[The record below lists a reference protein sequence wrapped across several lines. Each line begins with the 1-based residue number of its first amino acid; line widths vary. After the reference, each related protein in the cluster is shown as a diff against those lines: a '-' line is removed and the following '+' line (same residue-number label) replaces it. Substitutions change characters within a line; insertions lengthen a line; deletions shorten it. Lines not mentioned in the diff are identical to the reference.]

1 MSKKRIV
8 YIDFMKGVCILLV
21 VAFHL
26 DNYALGVHTNEML
39 QSFRIPMYF
48 FLSGLFFKTYDGFAD
63 FSRRKINNIIIPL
76 VFFLLLSFI
85 YVFVKE
91 FYISGFNYEET
102 VSLIPANPIEN
113 NIPLWF
119 LVVLFEVN
127 IIYYLLQKFLPR
139 VAVIVVAILLSAVGY
154 FFAINGEYFYLYLD
168 IAFVAM
174 PFFILGSEVRRL
186 GLLEK
191 GPHIAVRLAMVVAV
205 LVVLYIFAQTINLHD
220 RDYPSYIR
228 LYVLPCMSILT
239 LMFVCQ
245 YIKRPVPIISHC
257 GRYSI
262 MILGTHALLTGHVY
276 VFFTSHI
283 LSLEGTIWLFLIMM
297 AVMIALEYPIIYLFR
312 KFVPRLTAQ
321 KEFFHKGWKLK
332 EGVGEE

>member
-1 MSKKRIV
+1 MPKKRIV

-21 VAFHL
+21 VVFHL
-26 DNYALGVHTNEML
+26 DNDAYGVHTNEML

-48 FLSGLFFKTYDGFAD
+48 FLSGLFFKTYNGFVD
-63 FSRRKINNIIIPL
+63 FSRRKVNNIIVPL
-76 VFFLLLSFI
+76 VFFLLLSFV
-85 YVFVKE
+85 YFFVKE
-91 FYISGFNYEET
+91 FYKSGFNLEET
-102 VSLIPANPIEN
+102 VSLLPANPIEN
-113 NIPLWF
+113 NVPLWF

-139 VAVIVVAILLSAVGY
+139 VAVIVVAILLSAVGHY
-154 FFAINGEYFYLYLD
+154 FAINGEYFYLYLD

-174 PFFILGSEVRRL
+174 PFFILGAETRRF

-205 LVVLYIFAQTINLHD
+205 MVILYFFAQTINLYD
-220 RDYPSYIR
+220 RNYPSYLR

-262 MILGTHALLTGHVY
+262 MILGTHALMTGHIY
-276 VFFTSHI
+276 AFFTSHFP
-283 LSLEGTIWLFLIMM
+283 SMDGTVWSYLIMLA
-297 AVMIALEYPIIYLFR
+297 AVIVLEYPIIYLLR
-312 KFVPRLTAQ
+312 KYAPRLTAQ
-321 KEFFHKGWKLK
+321 KEFFRQGWKLK
-332 EGVGEE
+332 DVKE